1 MLQFSC
7 CSVRAPPILTVQCE
21 QHILRAN
28 VSESTETTDARREA
42 GPIPGAAYLS
52 AVLIALALMLLVFV
66 ARPRVADAPRQAVAP
81 TGVSANREQSFT
93 GDSGTRTLLPTR
105 EPKPTQMSAPM
116 PTAAAVTVYVTG
128 EVRRPGVYTI
138 PLGSRVGDAVRLA
151 GGLTRRAD
159 RIALN
164 LALRLRDEMQIT
176 VPRAPDPRATP
187 QPRAALK
194 REQPPIVE
202 PTAGASGPIK
212 APSPTERTSTAPDPG
227 GVVNINTATQGE
239 LETLPGIGP
248 TKAQAIIEYRR
259 EKGPFQT
266 PDELQEVTGIGPK
279 TWEGLKDRVRT

>member
-1 MLQFSC
+1 MLHFSC
-7 CSVRAPPILTVQCE
+7 CSIRAPAILTVQCE

-81 TGVSANREQSFT
+81 TGVSANRAQSFT
-93 GDSGTRTLLPTR
+93 GDSGTRIPLPTR
-105 EPKPTQMSAPM
+105 EPKPTQMAAPM

-128 EVRRPGVYTI
+128 EVRRPGLFTL
-138 PLGSRVGDAVRLA
+138 PSGSRVGDAVRLA
-151 GGLTRRAD
+151 GGLTQRAD
-159 RIALN
+159 RITLN
-164 LALRLRDEMQIT
+164 LALRLQDEMQIT
-176 VPRAPDPRATP
+176 VPRRLDARATP
-187 QPRAALK
+187 DLRTTT
-194 REQPPIVE
+194 RGEQPPVVAPTRVPSTPTPTSQLAGRT
-202 PTAGASGPIK
+202 PTAPAQGGP
-212 APSPTERTSTAPDPG
+212 
-227 GVVNINTATQGE
+227 VNINTATQEE

-248 TKAQAIIEYRR
+248 TKARAIIEYRR